1 MISGEKEMLTIET
14 PLPTGDEQTMHIGD
28 LADATGLSQRTIRHY
43 DEVGLLPATTRSDG
57 GFRIYTESDLK
68 RMLVIRSMKPLGFT
82 LEEMGELLN
91 TVDVLTVNPENHD
104 ARELLA
110 QYIQRAHEKR
120 DKLALNLERADAFI
134 RDLNNK

>member
-1 MISGEKEMLTIET
+1 MIDMPPPAAT
-14 PLPTGDEQTMHIGD
+14 EQTMHIGD

-57 GFRIYTESDLK
+57 GFRIYTGSDLQ

-82 LEEMGELLN
+82 LEEMGELLD
-91 TVDVLTVNPENHD
+91 TVDVLTADPDNND

-110 QYIQRAHEKR
+110 QYVQRANEKR
-120 DKLALNLERADAFI
+120 DKLALNLKRADAFI
-134 RDLNNK
+134 QDLSSK

>member
-1 MISGEKEMLTIET
+1 MIDT
-14 PLPTGDEQTMHIGD
+14 PPPAATEQTMHIGD

-57 GFRIYTESDLK
+57 GFRIYTGSDLQ

-82 LEEMGELLN
+82 LEEMGELLD
-91 TVDVLTVNPENHD
+91 TVDVLTADPDNND

-110 QYIQRAHEKR
+110 QYVQRANEKR
-120 DKLALNLERADAFI
+120 DKLALNLKRADAFI
-134 RDLNNK
+134 QDLSSK

>member
-1 MISGEKEMLTIET
+1 MIDT
-14 PLPTGDEQTMHIGD
+14 PPPAATEQTMHIGD

-57 GFRIYTESDLK
+57 GFRIYTGSDLQ

-82 LEEMGELLN
+82 LEEMGELLD
-91 TVDVLTVNPENHD
+91 TVDVLTADPENND

-110 QYIQRAHEKR
+110 QYVQRANEKR
-120 DKLALNLERADAFI
+120 DKLALNLKRADAFI
-134 RDLNNK
+134 QDLSSK

>member
-1 MISGEKEMLTIET
+1 MIDT
-14 PLPTGDEQTMHIGD
+14 PPPAATEQTMHIGD

-57 GFRIYTESDLK
+57 GFRIYTGSDLQ

-82 LEEMGELLN
+82 LEEMGELLD
-91 TVDVLTVNPENHD
+91 TVDVLTADPENND

-110 QYIQRAHEKR
+110 QYVQRANEKR
-120 DKLALNLERADAFI
+120 DKLALNLKRADTFI
-134 RDLNNK
+134 QDLNSK